1 MGIYY
6 GFDLN
11 GDGSKDVWIGQS
23 TNRGRSA
30 LTPDQEKGC
39 LIVLLF
45 IALFFCPVVI
55 GYFIFNPTTTN
66 LMYGWTNENHEFFI
80 WTGGLSISILFILSF
95 VCLESSPYLNR
106 FFPWSIPVGA
116 VLFYAILGF
125 GCGWTYSILLFLLIF
140 SFQFGLL
147 KAFSKRKSTSKII
160 PKDPDKTL
168 GFAILIILL
177 FVFIGVLA
185 SEKTHLYSVLVKAK
199 EDKSKN
205 EEIQILTLQTIKKD
219 ELIFNIKVKEDET
232 KKNAEM
238 ESIAEFKRVIER
250 NREITKN
257 AEMARLKQDQEE
269 KTKLAELEKIK
280 QEEILKL
287 KRVTDLGNGI
297 KIDLSL
303 IPSGYAKKGPDD
315 SFGLNTSSLSI
326 EKPFYISK
334 YETTQEQWEIIMG
347 NNPSRIK
354 NLKLPVTNVSW
365 LDCQAF
371 IKKLNLKTDGAY
383 RLPTEDEWEY
393 ACRAGTTTAYSFGES
408 ISKENANYDGSSIK
422 TVGNYKPN
430 AYGLYDMHG
439 NALEWCEDWYA
450 EKSNNFS
457 NTKGPEPETARVLR
471 GGSFDYNP
479 SFAKS
484 SGRSFYSPTS
494 RSNLVSFR
502 LVRTK

>member
-1 MGIYY
+1 MHLIY
-6 GFDLN
+6 LN
-11 GDGSKDVWIGQS
+11 FQARWRSS
-23 TNRGRSA
+23 TEA
-30 LTPDQEKGC
+30 EKSNTII
-39 LIVLLF
+39 LVTLPVLGTV
-45 IALFFCPVVI
+45 C
-55 GYFIFNPTTTN
+55 
-66 LMYGWTNENHEFFI
+66 
-80 WTGGLSISILFILSF
+80 ISVFILIMGYKDNQNRIEREARQPELDAQYEKNRAAS
-95 VCLESSPYLNR
+95 YLR
-106 FFPWSIPVGA
+106 EKEEYEI
-116 VLFYAILGF
+116 
-125 GCGWTYSILLFLLIF
+125 
-140 SFQFGLL
+140 
-147 KAFSKRKSTSKII
+147 
-160 PKDPDKTL
+160 KDRDR
-168 GFAILIILL
+168 IREI
-177 FVFIGVLA
+177 
-185 SEKTHLYSVLVKAK
+185 EKT
-199 EDKSKN
+199 
-205 EEIQILTLQTIKKD
+205 KKD
-219 ELIFNIKVKEDET
+219 EEDRIKLREIQESMAKVKKT
-232 KKNAEM
+232 
-238 ESIAEFKRVIER
+238 
-250 NREITKN
+250 
-257 AEMARLKQDQEE
+257 EMARLKQEQED
-269 KTKLAELEKIK
+269 KNKLIELERLK
-280 QEEILKL
+280 QEEIAKL

-347 NNPSRIK
+347 NNPCRTK
-354 NLKLPVTNVSW
+354 NPKLPVTNVSW

-439 NALEWCEDWYA
+439 NVLEWCEDWYA

-494 RSNLVSFR
+494 RSNLVGFR

>member
-1 MGIYY
+1 MFFLFFIGI
-6 GFDLN
+6 GLF
-11 GDGSKDVWIGQS
+11 
-23 TNRGRSA
+23 A
-30 LTPDQEKGC
+30 
-39 LIVLLF
+39 LLF
-45 IALFFCPVVI
+45 I
-55 GYFIFNPTTTN
+55 FIMHLIYLNFQAR
-66 LMYGWTNENHEFFI
+66 W
-80 WTGGLSISILFILSF
+80 ISSTEAEKSNTMILVTLLVLGTVCICVFILIMGYKDNQNRIEREARQTELDAQYEKNRNAS
-95 VCLESSPYLNR
+95 YL
-106 FFPWSIPVGA
+106 
-116 VLFYAILGF
+116 
-125 GCGWTYSILLFLLIF
+125 
-140 SFQFGLL
+140 
-147 KAFSKRKSTSKII
+147 
-160 PKDPDKTL
+160 
-168 GFAILIILL
+168 
-177 FVFIGVLA
+177 
-185 SEKTHLYSVLVKAK
+185 SEKERYELK
-199 EDKSKN
+199 DRDRIR
-205 EEIQILTLQTIKKD
+205 EIEKTKKD
-219 ELIFNIKVKEDET
+219 EEDRIKFIEIQESMAKVKKT
-232 KKNAEM
+232 
-238 ESIAEFKRVIER
+238 
-250 NREITKN
+250 
-257 AEMARLKQDQEE
+257 EMARIKQDQED
-269 KTKLAELEKIK
+269 KNKLIELERLK
-280 QEEILKL
+280 QEEIAKL

-347 NNPSRIK
+347 NNPSRTK
-354 NLKLPVTNVSW
+354 NPKLPVTNVSW

-371 IKKLNLKTDGAY
+371 IKKLNLKTDGGY

-393 ACRAGTTTAYSFGES
+393 ACRAGTTTAYSFGQS

-422 TVGNYKPN
+422 TVGNYIPN

-494 RSNLVSFR
+494 RSNLVGFR

>member
-1 MGIYY
+1 MFFLFFIGI
-6 GFDLN
+6 GLF
-11 GDGSKDVWIGQS
+11 
-23 TNRGRSA
+23 A
-30 LTPDQEKGC
+30 
-39 LIVLLF
+39 LLF
-45 IALFFCPVVI
+45 IFIMHLIYLNFQARWISSTEAEKRNTIILVTLPVV
-55 GYFIFNPTTTN
+55 GTAC
-66 LMYGWTNENHEFFI
+66 
-80 WTGGLSISILFILSF
+80 ISVFILIMGYKDNQNRIEREARQPELDAQYEKNRAAS
-95 VCLESSPYLNR
+95 YLR
-106 FFPWSIPVGA
+106 EKEE
-116 VLFYAILGF
+116 YE
-125 GCGWTYSILLFLLIF
+125 
-140 SFQFGLL
+140 L
-147 KAFSKRKSTSKII
+147 KDRDRIREI
-160 PKDPDKTL
+160 
-168 GFAILIILL
+168 
-177 FVFIGVLA
+177 
-185 SEKTHLYSVLVKAK
+185 EKT
-199 EDKSKN
+199 
-205 EEIQILTLQTIKKD
+205 KKD
-219 ELIFNIKVKEDET
+219 EEDRIKL
-232 KKNAEM
+232 
-238 ESIAEFKRVIER
+238 
-250 NREITKN
+250 REIQESMAIVKK
-257 AEMARLKQDQEE
+257 AEMAR
-269 KTKLAELEKIK
+269 IK
-280 QEEILKL
+280 QEQEDKNKIIELERLKEEEIAKL

-347 NNPSRIK
+347 NNPNK
-354 NLKLPVTNVSW
+354 NKNPKLPVTNVSW

-371 IKKLNLKTDGAY
+371 IKKLNLKTDGDY
-383 RLPTEDEWEY
+383 RLPSEDEWEY
-393 ACRAGTTTAYSFGES
+393 ACRAGTTTAYSFGQS

-430 AYGLYDMHG
+430 AFGLYDMHG

-494 RSNLVSFR
+494 RSNLVGFR

>member
-6 GFDLN
+6 GFDLD
-11 GDGSKDVWIGQS
+11 GDGNKDILFGIPTSRVGQV
-23 TNRGRSA
+23 
-30 LTPDQEKGC
+30 LTPEQSKGC
-39 LIVLLF
+39 LLILLSVVLAF
-45 IALFFCPVVI
+45 VPPVI
-55 GYFIFNPTTTN
+55 GYFCFNSSTTE
-66 LMYGWTNENHEFFI
+66 LLYGWNKENHNIFVWFGGYLISFSVICFPIYGKIFFF
-80 WTGGLSISILFILSF
+80 LFDKIA
-95 VCLESSPYLNR
+95 
-106 FFPWSIPVGA
+106 WSIPVGGI
-116 VLFYAILGF
+116 LSYATLGF
-125 GCGWTYSILLFLLIF
+125 GGDWTYSILLFLLIF

-147 KAFSKRKSTSKII
+147 NAFSKRKSTSRNISI
-160 PKDPDKTL
+160 EPDKTL

-177 FVFIGVLA
+177 FIFIGIIT
-185 SEKTHLYSVLVKAK
+185 SEKTSLYSVLAKAK
-199 EDKSKN
+199 EDKLKN
-205 EEIQILTLQTIKKD
+205 EEIQKIILERKSKNVLFLDIKA
-219 ELIFNIKVKEDET
+219 KEDET
-232 KKNAEM
+232 KKNSEM
-238 ESIAEFKRVIER
+238 ESIAEFKRIIER
-250 NREITKN
+250 NREITKD

-269 KTKLAELEKIK
+269 KTKLAELENIK
-280 QEEILKL
+280 RVEIAKL

-297 KIDLSL
+297 KLDLSL

-347 NNPSRIK
+347 NNPCRTK
-354 NLKLPVTNVSW
+354 NPKLPVTNVSW

-371 IKKLNLKTDGAY
+371 IKKLNLKTDGDY
-383 RLPTEDEWEY
+383 RLPSEDEWEY
-393 ACRAGTTTAYSFGES
+393 ACRAGTTTAYSFGQS

-430 AYGLYDMHG
+430 AFGLYDMHG

-479 SFAKS
+479 
-484 SGRSFYSPTS
+484 
-494 RSNLVSFR
+494 
-502 LVRTK
+502 

>member
-1 MGIYY
+1 MFFLFFIGI
-6 GFDLN
+6 GLF
-11 GDGSKDVWIGQS
+11 
-23 TNRGRSA
+23 A
-30 LTPDQEKGC
+30 
-39 LIVLLF
+39 LLF
-45 IALFFCPVVI
+45 IFIMHLIYLNFQARWISSTEAEKRNTIILVTLPVV
-55 GYFIFNPTTTN
+55 GTAC
-66 LMYGWTNENHEFFI
+66 
-80 WTGGLSISILFILSF
+80 ISVFILIMGYKDNQNRIEREARQPELDAQYEKNRAAS
-95 VCLESSPYLNR
+95 YLR
-106 FFPWSIPVGA
+106 EKEE
-116 VLFYAILGF
+116 YE
-125 GCGWTYSILLFLLIF
+125 
-140 SFQFGLL
+140 L
-147 KAFSKRKSTSKII
+147 KDRDRIREI
-160 PKDPDKTL
+160 
-168 GFAILIILL
+168 
-177 FVFIGVLA
+177 
-185 SEKTHLYSVLVKAK
+185 EKT
-199 EDKSKN
+199 
-205 EEIQILTLQTIKKD
+205 KKD
-219 ELIFNIKVKEDET
+219 EEDRIKL
-232 KKNAEM
+232 
-238 ESIAEFKRVIER
+238 
-250 NREITKN
+250 REIQESMAIVKK
-257 AEMARLKQDQEE
+257 AEMAR
-269 KTKLAELEKIK
+269 IK
-280 QEEILKL
+280 QEQEDKNKIIELERLKEEEIAKL

-347 NNPSRIK
+347 NNPNK
-354 NLKLPVTNVSW
+354 NKNPKLPVTNVSW

-371 IKKLNLKTDGAY
+371 IKKLNLKTDGDY

-393 ACRAGTTTAYSFGES
+393 ACRAGTTTAYSFGQS

-430 AYGLYDMHG
+430 AFGLYDMHG

-494 RSNLVSFR
+494 RSNLVGFR

>member
-1 MGIYY
+1 MGIYLGY
-6 GFDLN
+6 DLD
-11 GDGSKDVWIGQS
+11 GDGSKDMWVGTS
-23 TNRGRSA
+23 TYRGGSV
-30 LTPDQEKGC
+30 LTPEQQKGC
-39 LIVLLF
+39 LIGLLF

-55 GYFIFNPTTTN
+55 GYFIFNPITTN
-66 LMYGWTNENHEFFI
+66 LMYGWTNENHVFFI

-125 GCGWTYSILLFLLIF
+125 GCGWTYSILLFLFVF

-147 KAFSKRKSTSKII
+147 KAFSKRKSTSKTI
-160 PKDPDKTL
+160 PKDPNKTL
-168 GFAILIILL
+168 VFAILIILL
-177 FVFIGVLA
+177 FVFIGILA
-185 SEKTHLYSVLVKAK
+185 SEKTHLYSDLIKAK
-199 EDKSKN
+199 ESKSKN
-205 EEIQILTLQTIKKD
+205 EDIQILTLQTIKKD
-219 ELIFNIKVKEDET
+219 ELILDIKAKEDET

-257 AEMARLKQDQEE
+257 AEMARLKLEQED
-269 KTKLAELEKIK
+269 KNKLIELERLK
-280 QEEILKL
+280 QEEIAKL

-347 NNPSRIK
+347 NNPSRTK
-354 NLKLPVTNVSW
+354 NPKLPVTNVSW
-365 LDCQAF
+365 LDCQTF
-371 IKKLNLKTDGAY
+371 IKKLNLKTDGDY

-393 ACRAGTTTAYSFGES
+393 ACRAGTTTAYSFGQS

-430 AYGLYDMHG
+430 AFGLYDMHG

-457 NTKGPEPETARVLR
+457 NAKGPEPETARVLR

-494 RSNLVSFR
+494 RSNLVGFR